1 MIDSVYPRATEPVQ
15 RPEPIPT
22 VSSISA
28 PNAIAA
34 PDAGI
39 DTSRPASSTRPEL
52 LTFTNQNFDSA
63 FGNARK
69 MGLSEFG

>member
-22 VSSISA
+22 VSSIST
-28 PNAIAA
+28 PNIIAA

-39 DTSRPASSTRPEL
+39 NTSRSNSSRPEL